1 MVPLS
6 QTVYTFPSF
15 LVNYLGYSNFLILE
29 WEERIG
35 NSRTGFS
42 QETKVIAVHQ
52 LEYFLGKGDTIH
64 NCTNTR
70 DVNWDAGLLYLNLTP
85 CPVHNGPVVLFR
97 SIAGR
102 WETQLRTQNLVSM
115 IYQCSVDYICCTM
128 KASPC
133 PSLSKFLPS
142 KDAVP

>member
-1 MVPLS
+1 M
-6 QTVYTFPSF
+6 
-15 LVNYLGYSNFLILE
+15 
-29 WEERIG
+29 
-35 NSRTGFS
+35 
-42 QETKVIAVHQ
+42 IAVHQ

-115 IYQCSVDYICCTM
+115 IYQCSVGYICCTM

-133 PSLSKFLPS
+133 PSLSQFLPS